1 MYAGFEHSPDLSPR
15 QSQLVIGLQ
24 SRPDFRGNS
33 EKSAK
38 PQSRIGGDRPPP
50 VNDLADAARQYVYF
64 PCELINA
71 QVERLDEILKENFS
85 RMDRFQQL
93 FRYSIFFFLFLHPTT
108 PLYSA
113 PISRKR
119 EGRKKGSDMA

>member
-33 EKSAK
+33 EKPTK

-50 VNDLADAARQYVYF
+50 VNDLADAARRYVDF
-64 PCELINA
+64 PRKLINA

-85 RMDRFQQL
+85 RMDGVQQL
-93 FRYSIFFFLFLHPTT
+93 FCYGIFFFLFLHPPPPFIPPPT
-108 PLYSA
+108 PASESN
-113 PISRKR
+113 PRR
-119 EGRKKGSDMA
+119 DR